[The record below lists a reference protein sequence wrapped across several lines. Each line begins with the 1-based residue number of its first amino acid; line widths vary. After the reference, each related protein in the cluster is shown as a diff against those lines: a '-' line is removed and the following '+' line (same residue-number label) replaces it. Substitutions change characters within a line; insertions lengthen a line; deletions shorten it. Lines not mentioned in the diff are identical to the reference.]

1 MRKATL
7 FRSIARYCSELAPI
21 AGPVLLSAAD
31 LAGALERAA
40 LPAATPPSTP
50 VILPEDD

>member
-40 LPAATPPSTP
+40 LLAAAPPAKLPGS
-50 VILPEDD
+50 PEDD